1 MTALL
6 IRHAETAAVGRY
18 LAGRSEGLDLNDRGR
33 RQAERLPA
41 RLSRYSVAASYTS
54 PLERARQTSEPLA
67 RQLGMDARVRA
78 DLSEVDFGAWT
89 GLTFEQLE
97 ERADWH
103 QFNADRR
110 SARAPGGERL
120 SDVQSR
126 IVSAIEDLAV
136 WHRLNTIAIVSHA
149 EVIRCALLHYL
160 AMPLDLFQR
169 IEIAPASI
177 SAVRVGDSD
186 PTVLSMNEGD

>member
-6 IRHAETAAVGRY
+6 IRHAETAAIGRY
-18 LAGRSEGLDLNDRGR
+18 LAGRCAGLDLNDEGR

-41 RLSRYSVAASYTS
+41 RLSRYTVDAIYTS
-54 PLERARQTSEPLA
+54 PLARARRTSEPLA
-67 RQLGMDARVRA
+67 RQLGVDARVRA

-89 GLTFEQLE
+89 GMTFEQLQD
-97 ERADWH
+97 RLDW
-103 QFNADRR
+103 QSFNGDRR

-120 SDVQSR
+120 SDVQAR
-126 IVSAIEDLAV
+126 IVSALEDLAAS
-136 WHRLNTIAIVSHA
+136 HRLGTIVVVSHA

-177 SAVRVGDSD
+177 TALRVGDTG
-186 PTVLSMNEGD
+186 PTILSMNERD